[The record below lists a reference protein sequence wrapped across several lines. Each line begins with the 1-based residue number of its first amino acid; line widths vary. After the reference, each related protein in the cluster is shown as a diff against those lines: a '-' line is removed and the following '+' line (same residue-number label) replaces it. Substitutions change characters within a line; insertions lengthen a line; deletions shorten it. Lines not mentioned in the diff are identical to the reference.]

1 MTIHLPRHRSWTLK
15 GKLTTTRVIAAAG
28 SLCLLA
34 SACSSS
40 SPAAATGGKT
50 PSSSTGS
57 SRTTSGVVASV
68 RKLLPA
74 SVRSTNVLQDYVN
87 IPYVPMEFYK
97 PGTQTPTGI
106 DIEIA
111 QALGRVLGVKIE
123 FTNVSFPDLFTSLQ
137 AHRAQFVISGA
148 YDAPARRGTFEYIDY
163 FRTGT
168 PLLTT
173 KADASKY
180 HITSFKSLCGKAV
193 ATGVGTDYI
202 AEIQALSKKYCGSPS
217 SVTQVLSNSNAQDYI
232 NLADGR
238 VVAVFDEGLE
248 AAAYFLAHQSGVP
261 DSGQWEEVGPSYY
274 PTDYGIILLKGSPLE
289 PALFAAL
296 QTIINN
302 GTYAKILAK
311 WHVSDAALPRA
322 ELNQGPA
329 IP

>member
-1 MTIHLPRHRSWTLK
+1 MTIHLSPGRPWHLK
-15 GKLTTTRVIAAAG
+15 GKSVVVRATAAAA

-40 SPAAATGGKT
+40 PAATKGT
-50 PSSSTGS
+50 TGS
-57 SRTTSGVVASV
+57 HPTGTSGSTSGVVASA
-68 RKLLPA
+68 RRLLPS
-74 SVRSTNVLQDYVN
+74 SVKSSNVLQDYVN

-97 PGTQTPTGI
+97 PGTQIPTGI

-111 QALGRVLGVKIE
+111 QAIGKVLGVKMQ

-137 AHRAQFVISGA
+137 AHRAQLVISGA

-168 PLLTT
+168 PILTT

-202 AEIQALSKKYCGSPS
+202 AEIHALSQKDCGSS
-217 SVTQVLSNSNAQDYI
+217 TSVTQILSNSNAQDYI

-248 AAAYFLAHQSGVP
+248 AAAYFLAHQKGVP

-289 PALFAAL
+289 PALFAGL
-296 QTIINN
+296 QAIIND
-302 GTYAKILAK
+302 GTYAKILAQY
-311 WHVSDAALPRA
+311 HVSNDAVAKA
-322 ELNQGPA
+322 ELNKGPA